1 MSWKDFLHDG
11 EKIQTKF
18 EYEKRNT
25 KQVIGVSDKRGFYY
39 QREDRFLSN
48 SKKTESFL
56 SSKFPIATIRY
67 KLWTVPLWAWILN
80 ILGYIL
86 ILLLIGIEGPRAEN
100 GDLETI
106 LIGSIVLLIYLSIA
120 FIILI
125 LNRKVAKISAII
137 GTESVSIT
145 SRKADVRERAKN
157 FINET
162 HALSSIRKAKS
173 ISSFKTKVN
182 KLILIAGTLI
192 YIVVFIALFSIIIGV
207 LSA

>member
-18 EYEKRNT
+18 EYEKRNS

-56 SSKFPIATIRY
+56 SSKFPIATIQY
-67 KLWTVPLWAWILN
+67 KLWTVPLWAWILT
-80 ILGYIL
+80 ILGYIFVM
-86 ILLLIGIEGPRAEN
+86 LLLGIEGPRADSD
-100 GDLETI
+100 DLVTI
-106 LIGSIVLLIYLSIA
+106 AIGSIVLLIYLSIA
-120 FIILI
+120 LIILI
-125 LNRKVAKISAII
+125 LNRKIAKISAIV
-137 GTESVSIT
+137 GTENVSIR
-145 SRKADVRERAKN
+145 SRKTDVRERAKD

-173 ISSFKTKVN
+173 LSDLRGARKRMFVIVGS
-182 KLILIAGTLI
+182 LI
-192 YIVVFIALFSIIIGV
+192 YIVVFITLFILLIAG